1 MRETWWIA
9 EDAEGVLERAAL
21 VSVAGCMT
29 VAAGGERLSSD
40 RQSAAVRLN
49 AAPPLLVK
57 WRRPRPGRRWK
68 TWWRASRERC
78 EAAVALQCLERG
90 IETPAP
96 LAVGERREGP
106 RLVGS
111 VLVRPYLEGVETA
124 DRWLSAGPRA
134 ERVLDLVRALAR
146 WHDAGFRHGDCYPK
160 NVLMDLETGRPM
172 PIGAPYGTFTA
183 PGPRL
188 DRARARD
195 LAQWIAGLED
205 LGFAAAVGSLTPYA
219 EAVGLGAAVFD
230 AVPPHLARIR
240 ARKAARRASQP
251 RREPH
256 GAPLPAALPPD
267 QSPVER
273 RVRPLRVLRV
283 EGGGRRS

>member
-9 EDAEGVLERAAL
+9 EDAEAALEKAAL
-21 VSVAGCMT
+21 VSVAACMT

-40 RQSAAVRLN
+40 RQSAAVRLGGDS
-49 AAPPLLVK
+49 PLLVK

-68 TWWRASRERC
+68 TWWRASRERH
-78 EAAVALQCLERG
+78 EAAVALGLVARG

-124 DRWLSAGPRA
+124 DRWLLTGNRSERA
-134 ERVLDLVRALAR
+134 LELVRALAR

-160 NVLMDLETGRPM
+160 NVLVDRETGQAM
-172 PIGAPYGTFTA
+172 PIGAPYGTFVPA
-183 PGPRL
+183 GPRL

-195 LAQWIAGLED
+195 LAQWVTGLED
-205 LGFAAAVGSLTPYA
+205 LGFAASLGALTPYA
-219 EAVGLGAAVFD
+219 EAVGLGAEVFD
-230 AVPPHLARIR
+230 AVEPLKDRIQ

-251 RREPH
+251 RREPD
-256 GAPLPAALPPD
+256 GAPLPVALPPD
-267 QSPVER
+267 EGPVER
-273 RVRPLRVLRV
+273 RVLPLRRL
-283 EGGGRRS
+283 G